1 MAEAAV
7 VGKMF
12 GAWAAGQVK
21 TEEQWLAYNHAD
33 STIEHVG
40 DVISHPRFFKMLR
53 GYSGFQHWTALNDS
67 TDLKMEPHVVQGKE
81 GEAMIV
87 FENIKA
93 TNKVTGKAADTEVA
107 IYLYKFREGKIAST
121 KIFGIT
127 SQACEVY

>member
-12 GAWAAGQVK
+12 GAWAAGQFK

-33 STIEHVG
+33 STMVHVG
-40 DVISHPRFFKMLR
+40 DVIDHPNFFKMLR
-53 GYSGFQHWTALNDS
+53 GYAGFQTWTALMDS
-67 TDLKMEPHVVQGKE
+67 VDLKMEPHVVQGKE

-93 TNKVTGKAADTEVA
+93 TNKVTGKAADTEVV
-107 IYLYKFREGKIAST
+107 IYLYQFREGKIAST
-121 KIFGIT
+121 KIFGNT
-127 SQACEVY
+127 SQAYVVF

>member
-12 GAWAAGQVK
+12 GAWAAGQFK

-53 GYSGFQHWTALNDS
+53 GYTGFQTWNAMTESVNI
-67 TDLKMEPHVVQGKE
+67 KMEPHVVQGKE
-81 GEAMIV
+81 GEALLIL
-87 FENIKA
+87 ENGKA
-93 TNKVTGKAADTEVA
+93 TNKITGKAADTEVA
-107 IYLYKFREGKIAST
+107 IYLYKYREGKIAST
-121 KIFGIT
+121 KVFGTT
-127 SQACEVY
+127 SQSYGAF

>member
-12 GAWAAGQVK
+12 GAWAAGQFK

-53 GYSGFQHWTALNDS
+53 GYAGFQTWNAMMDS
-67 TDLKMEPHVVQGKE
+67 VDLKMEPHVVQGKE
-81 GEAMIV
+81 GEALLIL
-87 FENIKA
+87 ENIKA
-93 TNKVTGKAADTEVA
+93 TNKVTGKAADTEVI
-107 IYLYKFREGKIAST
+107 IYLYKFREGKVAST
-121 KIFGIT
+121 KIFGNT
-127 SQACEVY
+127 LQAFGAF